1 MNQIQIFW
9 YHWKATDHRILNP
22 RKLKLAKKSLGPISR
37 NLKHANLSTLTVVCR
52 QHAKV
57 RGRPIAVKWHVNFG
71 FFLHISYISYI
82 FHQNGHFFFKSVIFS
97 QYSYILNRRES
108 NLVQS
113 PLDDMRK
120 YEDDKRTTCR
130 HPIMHEFWLKTLK
143 KIGRGTQLF
152 FSPNGGRIENKLS
165 I

>member
-1 MNQIQIFW
+1 MHDFPCFMQK
-9 YHWKATDHRILNP
+9 YATSYGI
-22 RKLKLAKKSLGPISR
+22 
-37 NLKHANLSTLTVVCR
+37 VCR

-97 QYSYILNRRES
+97 QYSYSLNRRES